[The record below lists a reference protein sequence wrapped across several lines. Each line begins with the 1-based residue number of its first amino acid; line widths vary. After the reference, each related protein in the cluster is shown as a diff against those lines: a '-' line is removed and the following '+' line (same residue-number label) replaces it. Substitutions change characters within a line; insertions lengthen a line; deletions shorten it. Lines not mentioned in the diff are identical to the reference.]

1 MKLNKNKM
9 QADEGE
15 INIDA
20 GRVSNSDEKYAAA
33 SPSISD
39 DPSDKVECPE
49 SEAPVRTDGNATTLV
64 TQGTSMWVY
73 IDDKG
78 EQQGP
83 FTLQD
88 MQNWWSCGMLPPQL
102 KVRQMNEQQ
111 LTEVSARPEITT
123 IHTPLHTE
131 QQAAVDYS
139 NYYAHYYGYMNAQG
153 GGTSS
158 GGDTT
163 STVPSVSDAT
173 LPTAS
178 IQDSTLP
185 SQTAHSTT
193 TPQPDQLASW
203 FKEDYTQ
210 MGTFNA
216 RTGGQ
221 HNRKNKWCGIIL
233 RMINELLVGAG
244 RFQAQRREWEDS
256 AGRQMAHYFDFDAW
270 MQNQQEQKPKIGV
283 STKGLKKKYK
293 NKKKK
298 KKIPSYLLGD

>member
-1 MKLNKNKM
+1 M
-9 QADEGE
+9 QADGGE
-15 INIDA
+15 INVDA
-20 GRVSNSDEKYAAA
+20 GRVSNSDESYAAVA
-33 SPSISD
+33 VSPSISD

-49 SEAPVRTDGNATTLV
+49 SEPPVRTDSNATTHV

-131 QQAAVDYS
+131 QQAAIDYS
-139 NYYAHYYGYMNAQG
+139 NYYAYYYGYMNTQG

-158 GGDTT
+158 GGET
-163 STVPSVSDAT
+163 STVPSSSDAT

-185 SQTAHSTT
+185 SQTAHSTA
-193 TPQPDQLASW
+193 PQPDQLASW

-221 HNRKNKWCGIIL
+221 HKIL
-233 RMINELLVGAG
+233 
-244 RFQAQRREWEDS
+244 
-256 AGRQMAHYFDFDAW
+256 
-270 MQNQQEQKPKIGV
+270 
-283 STKGLKKKYK
+283 LKK
-293 NKKKK
+293 
-298 KKIPSYLLGD
+298 